1 MNLSLLLSRIGIR
14 PRIFG
19 GFALI
24 LAFLTVVALLAV
36 SRLAEIGGTV
46 GDLVSSA
53 DGDAGMAR
61 VHAALLSANTAV
73 EKFIRTRNL
82 GDRDAAAKAIDK
94 FGQVF
99 DGIEQRFG
107 NLPAIAAGRGV
118 LADSHDVYRKS
129 FAAVAAAVDHLRNAS
144 TKADALGARASL
156 DFAAINVALANQPER
171 LLNPLRIAGTVDAV
185 RVAMLN
191 YMMSQ
196 TQAAGENVPLAI
208 DYALGAIADTEVEIA
223 SIDAPRL
230 KTMIAALMKNLT
242 DQSATLKDLSAAI
255 GELRKAQADIAKA
268 SGAIDD
274 ETARISRTLGAAR
287 REQSG
292 VTSEAVEH
300 TRNLLITV
308 AVIALA
314 LGALLAWL
322 IGRSVSRPITEMTS
336 RMQSLAAGELDEA
349 IPGGARGDE
358 IGHMA
363 SAVEV
368 FRQTRRRSGAWS
380 RIPPRSARRRRRSAR
395 R

>member
-61 VHAALLSANTAV
+61 VHAELLSANTAV

-99 DGIEQRFG
+99 DEIEQRFG

-242 DQSATLKDLSAAI
+242 EQSATLKDLTAAI
-255 GELRKAQADIAKA
+255 GELRDRRRDRQDQP
-268 SGAIDD
+268 D
-274 ETARISRTLGAAR
+274 ARHGAAR
-287 REQSG
+287 AERGHLRSRRAYPQSPDHG
-292 VTSEAVEH
+292 CRHRAGAGCAVGLADRAQRVTADH
-300 TRNLLITV
+300 PDD
-308 AVIALA
+308 LA
-314 LGALLAWL
+314 HAE
-322 IGRSVSRPITEMTS
+322 PC
-336 RMQSLAAGELDEA
+336 
-349 IPGGARGDE
+349 
-358 IGHMA
+358 
-363 SAVEV
+363 
-368 FRQTRRRSGAWS
+368 RRRARPGDPG
-380 RIPPRSARRRRRSAR
+380 RRARR
-395 R
+395 